1 MADVRGLAD
10 GFLAG
15 FNTMDNALQRRE
27 ESELRR
33 FMLDQQ
39 QKNADRNYDMAV
51 NTQNWQKSTDER
63 DYNNRVQQQKIEQ
76 ENKVQ
81 DLALDKRRV
90 DISAGSLAVSQ
101 ASEKRQQRQQQLQEM
116 TTRYGNL
123 VEGITLSARAGDKD
137 SATRL
142 WSQLPPDAQ
151 QFYTALN
158 PDFLTNTSAAQSALY
173 LKSRAPALMS
183 GQINPDDPKVIAA
196 TNSILQP
203 ELAIRPGELAD
214 DGKPMKSRELTHIMP
229 DPRGGDNFYFGVTVT
244 REDGSTYQAPIT
256 RNRSTDPND
265 PPLPVSSEQIMR
277 TLAQRSHLLG
287 MAHPNLEDADPYTE
301 PDPNAPF
308 MPVQDYMQVP
318 QHIRI
323 QQVTAGKTPADI
335 VNDYNASGMER
346 QKYLNEVKKQQQT
359 STDGKLQRQDVIET
373 YDQQIKTIDG
383 LLTDPGFSTSV
394 GAGLGMVTKHIP
406 GTDAA
411 SWDTRFKQFGGQNF
425 LSAIQALRGMG
436 ALSNAEGEQ
445 ARIAVSGLSASQSE
459 EEFIRR
465 ASELKT
471 FLTDKRDRYAAAYG
485 MKTTQG
491 QGELK
496 TFGSKPFS
504 SERVANAS
512 KWGKMPGATVEK
524 VEGGYAVRLPPAGG
538 QPQPTVQSQPDAV
551 AATGAPAQPNNPMI
565 PQAAIDMLRQRPDTA
580 HLFDQSFGEGA
591 SQHYLGG
598 QPSPKDEGL
607 IGGGQPEPA
616 PEVTQYAQSMKK
628 SPQQPIPATVEPTL
642 QERIMTQ
649 ARQAGIHPEMGA
661 AREFSTVDWNLM
673 KSNLKHLRP
682 EQQQQIAQQIAN
694 KFGGSTRQ
702 DEQGRLFVTVPSGE
716 YLLNGDGMTRE
727 AVEGFASTLQP
738 QPASVAAPAEEEN
751 PYAQFVTSASPQ
763 GMQATSNEENPYAQ
777 FVQQTPE
784 SRSLLQEGL
793 LGVSEAGGAI
803 AQAGVNVAN
812 IIPMAGDAVQSAAAY
827 VGKEFMG
834 IGDGTYTPAARFSL
848 PESMRPQTEAGQV
861 AADVLPYLI
870 NPASRAPAAVGKL
883 SEQAALAAQRLGLS
897 PQSANIAE
905 RGANFAAR
913 MAGES
918 AVGSVAENSDH
929 QNLEQGT
936 DEMLRDLATNAAIG
950 GAVNTAGKAIGA
962 GYRAV
967 KGTIAPEAQAAI
979 DYAKQNNA
987 PLMTSD
993 MMPPQTFVG
1002 RSIQANAEKIPAVG
1016 TGQMRADQQMA
1027 RSRLVDEFSQRYGV
1041 YSATDVV
1048 QSIKGQNTA
1057 LKRAAGDRF
1066 NEIRNK
1072 MDSVGN
1078 VQPQRAIDAID
1089 REITQLSRLGKTSD
1103 EATISR
1109 LKDYRDELA
1118 GGNVNFSLLDD
1129 LRTQFRMDVKGERMA
1144 MPDRSTVSV
1153 NRVYE
1158 AMTKDLNSAVNG
1170 ALGEREAFRWAHA
1183 KAVYAQEADK
1193 VKGTKLKGILEK
1205 GHITPESVNSMLF
1218 DSRKSQIE
1226 ALYGS
1231 LNNKGRQAA
1240 RAGLIAKALEGEA
1253 SPDRFLLRLNKYS
1266 ANTGIFFKGEERQ
1279 YLTGLQRYLESTQ
1292 RASQASVTLPN
1303 GQVVAQAGSVMG
1315 PGLAGVFGGP
1325 VLAAKVIGTMG
1336 TYGAVGRIYESQ
1348 PVRNALLRLANT
1360 PKGSTV
1366 FERNLEA
1373 VNRAITA
1380 TAQGMVE

>member
-1 MADVRGLAD
+1 MEDVRGLAD

-15 FNTMDNALQRRE
+15 FSTVDNALQRRE

-76 ENKVQ
+76 DNKAK
-81 DLALDKRRV
+81 DRILDNRRI
-90 DISAGSLAVSQ
+90 DISAGTLAVSQ
-101 ASEKRQQRQQQLQEM
+101 AAEKRQQRQQQLQEM
-116 TTRYGNL
+116 TTRYGRL
-123 VEGITLSARAGDKD
+123 AEGITLSARAGDKET
-137 SATRL
+137 ATRL

-151 QFYTALN
+151 HFYTALN
-158 PDFLTNTSAAQSALY
+158 PDYLTSPEAAQSAMY

-183 GQINPDDPKVIAA
+183 GQISADDPAVISSA
-196 TNSILQP
+196 NEMLRP
-203 ELAIRPGELAD
+203 ELNVKPGELAD
-214 DGKPMKSRELTHIMP
+214 NGKPMKDRKLTHIMP
-229 DPRGGDNFYFGVTVT
+229 DPSGNGNFYFGVTVT
-244 REDGSTYQAPIT
+244 RDDGSTYQAPIT

-265 PPLPVSSEQIMR
+265 PPLPLSSEQIMR

-287 MAHPNLEDADPYTE
+287 MTQPNLKEANPYTE

-323 QQVTAGKTPADI
+323 QQISAGKSPVEI
-335 VNDYNASGMER
+335 VNDYNSAGMER
-346 QKYLNEVKKQQQT
+346 QKYLSEVKKQQQA
-359 STDGKLQRQDVIET
+359 STDGKLQRQDAIET

-394 GAGLGMVTKHIP
+394 GAGLGMITKHIP
-406 GTDAA
+406 GTEAA

-445 ARIAVSGLSASQSE
+445 ARIAVSGLSTSQSE
-459 EEFIRR
+459 EEFLRR
-465 ASELKT
+465 ANDLKT
-471 FLTDKRDRYAAAYG
+471 FLTDKRDRYATAYG
-485 MKTTQG
+485 LNTNQG

-496 TFGSKPFS
+496 TFGGKPFS

-512 KWGKMPGATVEK
+512 KWAKMPGAAVEK
-524 VEGGYAVRLPPAGG
+524 VEGGYAVRLPSAGG
-538 QPQPTVQSQPDAV
+538 QQQSTAQSQPDGV
-551 AATGAPAQPNNPMI
+551 TTTSAPAQPNNPAI
-565 PQAAIDMLRQRPDTA
+565 PQTAIDMLRQRPDTA
-580 HLFDQSFGEGA
+580 HLFDQTFGEGA
-591 SQHYLGG
+591 SQHYLGV
-598 QPSPKDEGL
+598 QPSPKNKGL
-607 IGGGQPEPA
+607 TGGGQPA
-616 PEVTQYAQSMKK
+616 PTPNVPQYAQSMKK
-628 SPQQPIPATVEPTL
+628 SPQQPIPATAEPTI
-642 QERIMTQ
+642 QERIMAQ
-649 ARQAGIHPEMGA
+649 ARQSGIHPEMGA
-661 AREFSTVDWNLM
+661 AKEFSTVDWNSM
-673 KSNLKHLRP
+673 KSNLKQLRP

-738 QPASVAAPAEEEN
+738 QPQPASIGAPAEEAN

-763 GMQATSNEENPYAQ
+763 GMQASSNEENPYAQ
-777 FVQQTPE
+777 FVQQTPK
-784 SRSLLQEGL
+784 SRSLLQDGL
-793 LGVSEAGGAI
+793 LGVSEAGRAI

-812 IIPMAGDAVQSAAAY
+812 IIPMAGDAVQSAAAWAG
-827 VGKEFMG
+827 GKMG
-834 IGDGTYTPAARFSL
+834 IGDGTYIPAARFSL
-848 PESMRPQTEAGQV
+848 PESVRPQTEAGQV
-861 AADVLPYLI
+861 AADALPYLV
-870 NPASRAPAAVGKL
+870 NPVQGATRAATGAGAKL
-883 SEQAALAAQRLGLS
+883 AGL
-897 PQSANIAE
+897 
-905 RGANFAAR
+905 
-913 MAGES
+913 
-918 AVGSVAENSDH
+918 VAENTVGALAENSE
-929 QNLEQGT
+929 QNDAAGLAE
-936 DEMLRDLATNAAIG
+936 DLGVSTAIG
-950 GAVNTAGKAIGA
+950 GAVRVVGNAAGA
-962 GYRAV
+962 GYRAL
-967 KGTIAPEAQAAI
+967 KGTMTPEAQAVI

-993 MMPPQTFVG
+993 MMPPKTFVG

-1041 YSATDVV
+1041 YSAADVV
-1048 QSIKGQNTA
+1048 QSIKEQNTA

-1072 MDSVGN
+1072 MDSAGA

-1103 EATISR
+1103 GITINR
-1109 LKDYRDELA
+1109 LKDYREELA
-1118 GGNVNFSLLDD
+1118 RENISFSLLDD
-1129 LRTQFRMDVKGERMA
+1129 LRTQFRIDVKGERMA
-1144 MPDRSTVSV
+1144 MPDRSAVSV

-1158 AMTKDLNSAVNG
+1158 AMTKDLNSSVND
-1170 ALGEREAFRWAHA
+1170 ALGEREALRWAHA

-1292 RASQASVTLPN
+1292 RASQASLTLPN

-1336 TYGAVGRIYESQ
+1336 AYGAIGRVYESQ
-1348 PVRNALLRLANT
+1348 PVRDALLRLANT

>member
-1 MADVRGLAD
+1 MADLRGLAD

-738 QPASVAAPAEEEN
+738 QPASVGAPAEEAN

-763 GMQATSNEENPYAQ
+763 GVPATSDEENPYAQ

-870 NPASRAPAAVGKL
+870 NPASRAPAAAGKL

-936 DEMLRDLATNAAIG
+936 DEMLGDLATNAAIG

-1016 TGQMRADQQMA
+1016 TGQMRADQQKA

-1041 YSATDVV
+1041 YSAADVV

-1072 MDSVGN
+1072 MDGVGN

>member
-1 MADVRGLAD
+1 MADLRGLAD

-33 FMLDQQ
+33 FMVDRQ
-39 QKNADRNYDMAV
+39 QKNADRDYEFSV
-51 NTQNWQKSTDER
+51 NTQNWQKSKDER
-63 DYNNRVQQQKIEQ
+63 DHNNLLQQQKIEQ

-90 DISAGSLAVSQ
+90 DISAGTLAVSQ
-101 ASEKRQQRQQQLQEM
+101 AGERRQQRQQQLQEM

-158 PDFLTNTSAAQSALY
+158 PDFLTNQNAAQSALY
-173 LKSRAPALMS
+173 LKSRAPAMMS
-183 GQINPDDPKVIAA
+183 GQISPDDPKVIAA

-203 ELAIRPGELAD
+203 ELAIRTGELAD
-214 DGKPMKSRELTHIMP
+214 DGKPMKARELTHIMP

-265 PPLPVSSEQIMR
+265 PPLPLSSEQIMR
-277 TLAQRSHLLG
+277 TLAQRSHLMG
-287 MAHPNLEDADPYTE
+287 MVHPNLEDADPYTE
-301 PDPNAPF
+301 PDSNAPF

-335 VNDYNASGMER
+335 VNDYNASGMDR
-346 QKYLNEVKKQQQT
+346 QKYLNEVKKQQQA
-359 STDGKLQRQDVIET
+359 STDGKLQKQDVVET

-394 GAGLGMVTKHIP
+394 GAGLGTVTKHIP

-485 MKTTQG
+485 LNTTQG

-496 TFGSKPFS
+496 YYHKDRPFS
-504 SERVANAS
+504 SEYLAERS

-524 VEGGYAVRLPPAGG
+524 VEEGYVVRLPPAGG
-538 QPQPTVQSQPDAV
+538 QPQSAAQTQPDAV
-551 AATGAPAQPNNPMI
+551 AATDAPAQPNNPMI

-580 HLFDQSFGEGA
+580 HLFDQSFGQGA
-591 SQHYLGG
+591 SQQYLGG

-607 IGGGQPEPA
+607 IGGGQPELA
-616 PEVTQYAQSMKK
+616 PEVPQYAQSMKK
-628 SPQQPIPATVEPTL
+628 SPQQPIPATAEPTI
-642 QERIMTQ
+642 QERIMMQ
-649 ARQAGIHPEMGA
+649 ARQSGIHPEMGA

-694 KFGGSTRQ
+694 KFSGSTRQ

-738 QPASVAAPAEEEN
+738 QPASVDAPAEETN

-812 IIPMAGDAVQSAAAY
+812 IIPMAGDAVQSAAAWA
-827 VGKEFMG
+827 GKEFMG

-861 AADVLPYLI
+861 AADVLPYFI
-870 NPASRAPAAVGKL
+870 NPASRAPAVAGGMMKKAGDFVARTAAENTVG
-883 SEQAALAAQRLGLS
+883 A
-897 PQSANIAE
+897 
-905 RGANFAAR
+905 
-913 MAGES
+913 M
-918 AVGSVAENSDH
+918 AENSGKNDVDAIP
-929 QNLEQGT
+929 E
-936 DEMLRDLATNAAIG
+936 DLAVATAIG
-950 GAVNTAGKAIGA
+950 GTVKMAGKAIGA

-979 DYAKQNNA
+979 DYAKQHNA

-1016 TGQMRADQQMA
+1016 TGQMRADQQRA

-1041 YSATDVV
+1041 YSAADVV

-1072 MDSVGN
+1072 MDGVGN

-1109 LKDYRDELA
+1109 LKDYRAELA

-1153 NRVYE
+1153 NRVHE
-1158 AMTKDLNSAVNG
+1158 AMTKDLNSAVND